1 MVRVGG
7 GWEKLEVYLLSHQ
20 DQEIEKIRRLMV
32 EQSKRYQL
40 VLIDLL
46 TKYGADEKLLNKY
59 QKLKW
64 IQAPVRPVYNSL

>member
-7 GWEKLEVYLLSHQ
+7 GWEKLEVFIMNHQ

-32 EQSKRYQL
+32 DQNKRYQL

-46 TKYGADEKLLNKY
+46 KKYGADEKLISKY

-64 IQAPVRPVYNSL
+64 IQPPRRPVYNSL